1 MGDSILSY
9 DTLVRA
15 VSGAVGSVTAACIT
29 MPLTTAFTRLQ
40 LEDRRKTTGPLTTMI
55 ELVRDEG
62 LLTLYR
68 GCQSTLIS
76 ISVSNFV
83 YFYSF
88 HGLKKWSGG
97 DSQTAVKDLLF
108 ACTAGCINVLLTN
121 PLWVVNSRLKMAG
134 IAKDVPTYRG
144 TLDGLIKIAL
154 QEGIGSLWNGTKAS
168 LLLVS
173 NPAIKFTFYELF
185 KRQYTKITGKGVGG
199 TTAFLLG
206 AAATAVATLLT
217 YPLQIVQAKAR
228 HGKISGIGMTN
239 NPTMHMIAAKIIR
252 EQGAAG
258 LFKGVDSKLLQS
270 ALAAGFMFLT
280 YEKIAAYVLTVLGAK
295 KIKRI

>member
-108 ACTAGCINVLLTN
+108 ACTAGQCLIVTQLLDIYSGKYRVYQRSPHKPT
-121 PLWVVNSRLKMAG
+121 LGGQLSSQDGRNS
-134 IAKDVPTYRG
+134 
-144 TLDGLIKIAL
+144 
-154 QEGIGSLWNGTKAS
+154 EGCSNLSWN
-168 LLLVS
+168 
-173 NPAIKFTFYELF
+173 
-185 KRQYTKITGKGVGG
+185 TGR
-199 TTAFLLG
+199 
-206 AAATAVATLLT
+206 
-217 YPLQIVQAKAR
+217 P
-228 HGKISGIGMTN
+228 H
-239 NPTMHMIAAKIIR
+239 
-252 EQGAAG
+252 
-258 LFKGVDSKLLQS
+258 
-270 ALAAGFMFLT
+270 
-280 YEKIAAYVLTVLGAK
+280 
-295 KIKRI
+295 